1 MKEIIFIGSV
11 HDEIGAS
18 NSTELF
24 KIFESISPDVI
35 FIEFDTEH
43 YNGMISGQ
51 YLDKLETSA
60 IKLYL
65 AKKKVRVVP
74 VDLNWYPIMEPIM
87 EDGFR
92 EMTKTF
98 YQNAKFIRSISYF
111 SEHSEMVGFKFLNSQ
126 DCLEVLDYKQNIERE
141 ILDKYGNDHFNNL
154 YTRYR
159 QMHHDREM
167 EMLKNTYNFSTQ
179 NQYRIAIFLVG
190 TEHKRSII
198 DKVQVFE
205 DKYDMKIKWNFNFF
219 NL

>member
-1 MKEIIFIGSV
+1 
-11 HDEIGAS
+11 
-18 NSTELF
+18 
-24 KIFESISPDVI
+24 
-35 FIEFDTEH
+35 
-43 YNGMISGQ
+43 
-51 YLDKLETSA
+51 
-60 IKLYL
+60 
-65 AKKKVRVVP
+65 
-74 VDLNWYPIMEPIM
+74 MEPIM

-111 SEHSEMVGFKFLNSQ
+111 SEHLEMVGFKFLNSQ